1 MTTAPECSSPIV
13 VLTPIRPFLMAD
25 QPNTLHVLVR
35 VQGPK
40 APPTDETLPRE
51 PRALALVIDSSGSMR
66 GRPLAEAKRCAEH
79 VVNRLHPKDR
89 VAVVQF
95 DQRARLLWPA
105 VELNSRRSVIEAI
118 QQIQEGGATALHEGW
133 VQGVNALADLDM
145 PGLRRVILL
154 SDGEANRGECDPEV
168 IAQDCAN
175 WAEKG
180 ITTSTYG
187 LGKSFNEDLMVAMAH
202 KGGGSQYFGHSAKDL
217 MATFEQELSL
227 IDLRCMT
234 EVRATLR
241 GLAGIEIEVLNELL
255 IARDVCKLPDVAFES
270 EAWALLRLTIP
281 AEALADCHQGRALLE
296 VSVSAKDGNGEVLNL
311 APVALSLPIMAHDT
325 SSPVEEDELVL
336 RRMTEVAAA
345 QALDKMRE
353 AMRNGELERV
363 QRMLQE
369 AKNAYGGNEWVQA
382 ILESMERMSQDR
394 VDAHIMAKEMKYS
407 SMYLKNRIRVQNE
420 ISRWVEEENELPAFL
435 QRHGTQGTK
444 NP

>member
-1 MTTAPECSSPIV
+1 MNTEPECSTPIV
-13 VLTPIRPFLMAD
+13 ILTPIRPFLTAD

-40 APPTDETLPRE
+40 APPTDQRPPHE

-79 VVNRLHPKDR
+79 VVNRLHPQDR
-89 VAVVQF
+89 VAVAQF

-105 VELNSRRSVIEAI
+105 VELSNRRSVIQAI
-118 QQIQEGGATALHEGW
+118 HQIQEGGATALHEGW
-133 VQGVNALADLDM
+133 MQGVGALADLDM

-175 WAEKG
+175 WAAKG

-202 KGGGSQYFGHSAKDL
+202 KGGGSQYFGHSASDL
-217 MATFEQELSL
+217 METFEQELSL
-227 IDLRCMT
+227 IDLRCLT
-234 EVRATLR
+234 DVRATLE
-241 GLAGIEIEVLNELL
+241 GLTGVEVEVLNEL
-255 IARDVCKLPDVAFES
+255 IVAGDVCKLPDVAFES

-281 AEALADCHQGRALLE
+281 VAALAACQQGKALLQ
-296 VSVSAKDGNGEVLNL
+296 VSVSAKDGNGEMLNL
-311 APVALSLPIMAHDT
+311 APVALSLPVMAHGA
-325 SSPVEEDELVL
+325 SSQVEEDELVL

-353 AMRNGELERV
+353 AMKNGELERV
-363 QRMLQE
+363 QEMLQ
-369 AKNAYGGNEWVQA
+369 AARAAYGSNEWVQA

-394 VDAHIMAKEMKYS
+394 VDAHIMAKEMLYS
-407 SMYLKNRIRVQNE
+407 SKYLKNRIRAQNE
-420 ISRWVEEENELPAFL
+420 VSRLFDTEDGIPAFL
-435 QRHGTQGTK
+435 RRNGTQGTK
-444 NP
+444 TP